1 MEGISFAMF
10 LSSECV
16 MNSTNPMPHLATKKK
31 RVPYFPLNPGCLIG
45 ILKMVYQNNPHII
58 NWVGFN
64 PLYIYIYTLNNLGAL
79 FSLLR
84 FFFGKLLLLWHCAVG
99 TSLAIQHVVGR
110 TGSLLREGEEILPLF
125 QHRL

>member
-31 RVPYFPLNPGCLIG
+31 RVPYFPLNPGYLIG

-64 PLYIYIYTLNNLGAL
+64 PLYMFQVPGPPPTPPAMVMVITHQPPSPCGMGGPWEGAGV
-79 FSLLR
+79 SQPPTNSN
-84 FFFGKLLLLWHCAVG
+84 V
-99 TSLAIQHVVGR
+99 TGR
-110 TGSLLREGEEILPLF
+110 IR
-125 QHRL
+125 